1 MEDKIKLTCK
11 VFDPHI
17 NGNGRVISQE
27 VMNAAVKEYLARP
40 DTKLVYVD
48 KDDSVENPFLLQD
61 AVGTLDHI
69 ERKEDNS
76 FIADCTIY
84 TNTPNGRIVGE
95 LMDFPEI
102 KNKGFTVKPHGYYD
116 KENDKLTII
125 DYSIKLQTN
134 DNKGKNNKQT

>member
-1 MEDKIKLTCK
+1 MSDKIKLTCK

-27 VMNAAVKEYLARP
+27 VMDAAVKEYLARP

-48 KDDSVENPFLLQD
+48 KGDGVENPFLLQD

-69 ERKEDNS
+69 ERKEDDT
-76 FIADCTIY
+76 FMADCTIY
-84 TNTPNGRIVGE
+84 TNTPKGKVVGE
-95 LMDFPEI
+95 LMEFPEI
-102 KNKGFTVKPHGYYD
+102 KNKGFTVRPNGYYD

-125 DYSIKLQTN
+125 DYSIKL
-134 DNKGKNNKQT
+134 D

>member
-11 VFDPHI
+11 VFSP
-17 NGNGRVISQE
+17 NLSNRNCVVISQE
-27 VMNAAVKEYLARP
+27 VMDAAVKEYLARP
-40 DTKLVYVD
+40 DKRLVYID
-48 KDDSVENPFLLQD
+48 KGDGVENPFLLQD

-76 FIADCTIY
+76 FMADCTIY

-102 KNKGFTVKPHGYYD
+102 KNKGFTVRPNGYYD
-116 KENDKLTII
+116 KENDKITII
-125 DYSIKLQTN
+125 DYSIKL
-134 DNKGKNNKQT
+134 D

>member
-1 MEDKIKLTCK
+1 MEDKIKITCK

-17 NGNGRVISQE
+17 NGNGRVIKPE
-27 VMNAAVKEYLARP
+27 VLDKAIKDYLARP

-48 KDDSVENPFLLQD
+48 KGDGVENPFLLQD

-84 TNTPNGRIVGE
+84 TATPKGKMLGE

-102 KNKGFTVKPHGYYD
+102 KNRGFSVKPYGYYD
-116 KENDKLTII
+116 KEHDDLTIM
-125 DYSIKLQTN
+125 DYSIKL
-134 DNKGKNNKQT
+134 D